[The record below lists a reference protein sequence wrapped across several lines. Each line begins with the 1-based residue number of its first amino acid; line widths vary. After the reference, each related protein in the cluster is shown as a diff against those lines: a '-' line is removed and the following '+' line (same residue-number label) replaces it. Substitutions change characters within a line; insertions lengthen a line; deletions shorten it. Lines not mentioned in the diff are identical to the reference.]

1 MMPVIADVIA
11 PLERLFQILMMGSI
25 TGGIVV
31 LVIAALCR
39 FTSRISPAMRC
50 ALWWLAALKLIVAL
64 VWIEPIVLR
73 VLPPDQFVSAA
84 VPSSVHEVDT
94 DPGRAV
100 PPGQTGNADRVP
112 RVDRPDI
119 TWESIVA
126 AIWTAGVIIGL
137 CVMLRRIRKTA
148 AIVARAQPANGDIT
162 ITVRDLCV
170 QVGLRRA
177 IEARWS
183 RDVDAPMIVGL
194 RRPVILLPHDRFP
207 ALSADEQRMAIC
219 HELVHLRRGDLWL
232 GCVPALAER
241 LFFFHP
247 LAILAAREYLL
258 AREAACDRAVL
269 RLLDAA
275 PQDYGRLLLSLGV
288 SPVRQ
293 GLAAA
298 GSSRSFSNL
307 KRRIAML
314 GHRSPSSIA
323 RLAGWIL
330 TGAAMLAVVPIQL
343 GARPGST
350 QPNILPPHLKRAPWA
365 DAVEKV
371 VGSAAA
377 PVVSPAAPAQDKPS
391 EYQKKEKGRL
401 EYILVNRDRHGVTMS
416 GSWKDA
422 QRIKQQYGDE
432 RVLWFRRDG
441 KSYLVKDPAAIDEAE
456 QINRPVAVI
465 GAKQGEVGAKQG
477 AIGAKQGAVGA
488 RQGEVGARQGAIG
501 ARQGA
506 IGAKQGML
514 AAKEAAK
521 LTDAERRE
529 IDVEREQ
536 LAKEMDALN
545 AEMEKLGN
553 EMRRVSEPMEDFGK
567 EMEVLSKEMEGLSR
581 EMNEAVAKANTE
593 MIALAERLIKS
604 GVAQIEP

>member
-1 MMPVIADVIA
+1 
-11 PLERLFQILMMGSI
+11 
-25 TGGIVV
+25 
-31 LVIAALCR
+31 
-39 FTSRISPAMRC
+39 
-50 ALWWLAALKLIVAL
+50 
-64 VWIEPIVLR
+64 
-73 VLPPDQFVSAA
+73 
-84 VPSSVHEVDT
+84 
-94 DPGRAV
+94 
-100 PPGQTGNADRVP
+100 
-112 RVDRPDI
+112 
-119 TWESIVA
+119 
-126 AIWTAGVIIGL
+126 
-137 CVMLRRIRKTA
+137 
-148 AIVARAQPANGDIT
+148 
-162 ITVRDLCV
+162 
-170 QVGLRRA
+170 
-177 IEARWS
+177 
-183 RDVDAPMIVGL
+183 
-194 RRPVILLPHDRFP
+194 
-207 ALSADEQRMAIC
+207 
-219 HELVHLRRGDLWL
+219 
-232 GCVPALAER
+232 VPALAER

-269 RLLDAA
+269 GLLDAA

-314 GHRSPSSIA
+314 GHRSPSSLA
-323 RLAGWIL
+323 RVGGWIL
-330 TGAAMLAVVPIQL
+330 AGAAMFAVVPIQL
-343 GARPGST
+343 GARPAST
-350 QPNILPPHLKRAPWA
+350 QPIILPPHLERAPWA
-365 DAVEKV
+365 DVVEKV
-371 VGSAAA
+371 VGAAA
-377 PVVSPAAPAQDKPS
+377 PVVSPAAPAQDKES

-401 EYILVNRDRHGVTMS
+401 EYVLVNRDRHGVTMS

-456 QINRPVAVI
+456 QINRPVAMI

-506 IGAKQGML
+506 VGAKQGML
-514 AAKEAAK
+514 AVKETGK

-536 LAKEMDALN
+536 LAKEMGALN
-545 AEMEKLGN
+545 AEMEKLAE

-593 MIALAERLIKS
+593 MIALVERLIKE
-604 GVAQIEP
+604 GVAQIQP